1 MFNSHKHLKRK
12 TPCPGINRE
21 EFIQHLVDEYY
32 TTNNIE
38 AQEQVT
44 ANLANFAYDPLNW
57 SFLIK
62 ADAVKLFLE
71 ILEERNEKLQLHGIA
86 GLTNICLDDNIYKYF
101 NNPEVIQQIHR
112 LFLASNNQEILIN
125 CCTIY
130 QFLAK
135 DNKSNILPAKILLRV
150 QNINTDSKGKNIRLS
165 NITSLLLLDFGRRYE
180 FTESQHNR
188 YSMFRCLSSLSNI
201 RQIKYVKVFSQQDL
215 DQFSQLTGDSNSIH
229 TDTTPVERRLVH
241 GAFLNAIVAG
251 LIGTHFP
258 KGTIVLEQ
266 KFKFP
271 KPCRVN
277 ENSEFE
283 LQLQQERKIAVV
295 SYKCKQNE
303 ITVFEGEA
311 KLLIPSINK

>member
-38 AQEQVT
+38 AQEQ
-44 ANLANFAYDPLNW
+44 
-57 SFLIK
+57 

-71 ILEERNEKLQLHGIA
+71 ILEERNERLQLHGIA
-86 GLTNICLDDNIYKYF
+86 GLTNICLDDDIYKYF

-112 LFLASNNQEILIN
+112 LFLASSNQEILIN

-135 DNKSNILPAKILLRV
+135 DNKSNILPAEILLRV

-180 FTESQHNR
+180 FTESQH
-188 YSMFRCLSSLSNI
+188 
-201 RQIKYVKVFSQQDL
+201 K
-215 DQFSQLTGDSNSIH
+215 
-229 TDTTPVERRLVH
+229 
-241 GAFLNAIVAG
+241 
-251 LIGTHFP
+251 
-258 KGTIVLEQ
+258 
-266 KFKFP
+266 
-271 KPCRVN
+271 
-277 ENSEFE
+277 
-283 LQLQQERKIAVV
+283 
-295 SYKCKQNE
+295 
-303 ITVFEGEA
+303 
-311 KLLIPSINK
+311 

>member
-32 TTNNIE
+32 TTNNI

-57 SFLIK
+57 PFLIK

-71 ILEERNEKLQLHGIA
+71 ILEERNERLQLHGIA
-86 GLTNICLDDNIYKYF
+86 GLTNICLDDDIYKYF

-112 LFLASNNQEILIN
+112 LFLASSNQEILIN

-135 DNKSNILPAKILLRV
+135 DNKSNILPAEILLRV

-180 FTESQHNR
+180 FTESQH
-188 YSMFRCLSSLSNI
+188 
-201 RQIKYVKVFSQQDL
+201 K
-215 DQFSQLTGDSNSIH
+215 
-229 TDTTPVERRLVH
+229 
-241 GAFLNAIVAG
+241 
-251 LIGTHFP
+251 
-258 KGTIVLEQ
+258 
-266 KFKFP
+266 
-271 KPCRVN
+271 
-277 ENSEFE
+277 
-283 LQLQQERKIAVV
+283 
-295 SYKCKQNE
+295 
-303 ITVFEGEA
+303 
-311 KLLIPSINK
+311 